1 MDIMPEQHQN
11 LTTVAFQGDHYAFSE
26 IAANTFFK
34 NECRCFPNRTFEDV
48 FAAVEKGFARYG
60 IIPVENSLTGSIHRN
75 YDLLLERHLHI
86 VGETFLRID
95 HMLIANTGVALSDIR
110 KIYSHPQAL
119 EQCRTF
125 INSHSAVEAIPS
137 FDTAGSVKM
146 IKEQQMRNAA
156 AIASR
161 WAAQDH
167 GMNILAEHIQDVAE
181 NYTRFLIISRQPDS
195 LDAPNKTSVV
205 FAMKNIAGALFKSL
219 SVFAL
224 RDIDLCKI
232 ESRPTRNKPWEYIFY
247 LDFSGHMG
255 MTECRNAIRH
265 LEEITTFIKVLGSYR
280 SANDNAGEL
289 LLNDHNHPSL

>member
-1 MDIMPEQHQN
+1 MEPMSEQHQH
-11 LTTVAFQGDHYAFSE
+11 THTVAFQGDHYAFSE

-34 NECRCFPNRTFEDV
+34 NACRCFPNRTFDDV

-75 YDLLLERHLHI
+75 YDLLLERPLHI
-86 VGETFLRID
+86 VGEVFLRID
-95 HMLIANTGVALSDIR
+95 QTLIANTGVDIADVK

-119 EQCRTF
+119 EQCRSF
-125 INSHSAVEAIPS
+125 ISGLAQAEAIPS
-137 FDTAGSVKM
+137 YDTAGSVKM
-146 IKEQQMRNAA
+146 IKEMQMRDAA

-161 WAAQDH
+161 WAAEDH
-167 GMNILAEHIQDVAE
+167 GMNILAERIQDIAE

-195 LDAPNKTSVV
+195 LEAPNKTSVV
-205 FAMKNIAGALFKSL
+205 FAMKNIPGSLFKSL

-247 LDFSGHMG
+247 LDFAGHMG
-255 MTECRNAIRH
+255 MAVCRNAIRH
-265 LEEITTFIKVLGSYR
+265 LEEITTFIKVLGCYR
-280 SANDNAGEL
+280 SGNDNEK
-289 LLNDHNHPSL
+289 